1 MKLIIDRFEGNFAV
15 CETEN
20 KTFVNIPKSEL
31 PSLINEG
38 DVLIQNADGKYSID
52 RNATNKRAKNI
63 QDKFFG
69 LFSDWPQFIS
79 TVNTYLILCVYRAFC
94 ILYKNKCDILWFF
107 EKINYYVELI
117 DIFCYNII

>member
-1 MKLIIDRFEGNFAV
+1 MKLSILVDRFEGNFAV

-52 RNATNKRAKNI
+52 RNATNKQAKNI

-69 LFSDWPQFIS
+69 LFSD
-79 TVNTYLILCVYRAFC
+79 
-94 ILYKNKCDILWFF
+94 
-107 EKINYYVELI
+107 
-117 DIFCYNII
+117 

>member
-38 DVLIQNADGKYSID
+38 DVLIQNADGKYSLRFPVFIEL
-52 RNATNKRAKNI
+52 RP
-63 QDKFFG
+63 DKHEP
-69 LFSDWPQFIS
+69 S
-79 TVNTYLILCVYRAFC
+79 
-94 ILYKNKCDILWFF
+94 
-107 EKINYYVELI
+107 
-117 DIFCYNII
+117 YN

>member
-38 DVLIQNADGKYSID
+38 DVLIQNANGKYSID

-63 QDKFFG
+63 QDQFFG
-69 LFSDWPQFIS
+69 LFSD
-79 TVNTYLILCVYRAFC
+79 
-94 ILYKNKCDILWFF
+94 
-107 EKINYYVELI
+107 
-117 DIFCYNII
+117 